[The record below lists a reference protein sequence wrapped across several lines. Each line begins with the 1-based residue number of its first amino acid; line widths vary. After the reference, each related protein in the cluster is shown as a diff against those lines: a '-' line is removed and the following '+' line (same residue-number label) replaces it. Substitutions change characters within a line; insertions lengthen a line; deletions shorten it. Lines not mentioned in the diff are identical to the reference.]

1 TLDELNAAIADGRY
15 PTPPAREVY
24 LVSKG
29 KPTRPEVVAFL
40 EYILN
45 AGQIV
50 APEAGFIPLSEDIIE
65 EQLIKIDD

>member
-1 TLDELNAAIADGRY
+1 M
-15 PTPPAREVY
+15 
-24 LVSKG
+24 SKG